1 MPSKDEFAP
10 LCPAFWQRQQE
21 PLLDIARRIV
31 ENWTRQAPSRYYFWL
46 GSEAES
52 LTFRPE

>member
-1 MPSKDEFAP
+1 MSEYGDEYDWAITESHAYVAY
-10 LCPAFWQRQQE
+10 LRDLICQAHE
-21 PLLDIARRIV
+21 
-31 ENWTRQAPSRYYFWL
+31 RQARIPYFWL